1 VNEEVKDIG
10 MGLGHVGT
18 STSLNILHQ
27 FWTCYYWIS
36 QKMNGDVPIWWFNR
50 AEKN

>member
-1 VNEEVKDIG
+1 MRNDKNDPMLRPSDVDKLAAEVNEEVKDIG

-27 FWTCYYWIS
+27 F
-36 QKMNGDVPIWWFNR
+36 
-50 AEKN
+50 